1 MTTTEFTTDDAGS
14 YRTSTA
20 GARSRPGIDEPLR
33 IVPLRSPGQWVA
45 AAVALFL
52 LVFAVDSLAHNK
64 AIEWH
69 VVGEYFT
76 SHAIV
81 SGLYMT
87 LWLTGL
93 TLVLGF
99 ALGIVVAIMRM
110 SHNAVLQGLAWGYI
124 WIFRATPLLVQLL
137 LWFNLGAL
145 YPKLSLGIPWGPTYL
160 HVETKN
166 LVGATAAAIIGL
178 TLHEAAYAAEII
190 RGGILSVDTGQSEA
204 AQALGLSRARILRRI
219 VLPQAMRTI
228 IPSAGNL
235 LIGLLKRTT
244 MVSVIAVNDLLYSA
258 QLIYNRNF
266 LIIPL
271 LTVATLW
278 YIVITS
284 ILTTGQY
291 YLERYFGQGS
301 ARQPP
306 PTPLQRLRT
315 RIASPHPRVGGTA

>member
-1 MTTTEFTTDDAGS
+1 MSQTASAGNRLWIDDQTSATDE
-14 YRTSTA
+14 T
-20 GARSRPGIDEPLR
+20 PR
-33 IVPLRSPGQWVA
+33 IVPVRHPGQWVS

-52 LVFAVDSLAHNK
+52 VVFAVDSLARNK
-64 AIEWH
+64 AVGWR

-81 SGLYMT
+81 SGLYLT
-87 LWLTGL
+87 LWLTAL

-99 ALGIVVAIMRM
+99 ALGTAVAVMRM
-110 SHNAVLQGLAWGYI
+110 SHNPVLQALSWGYI

-137 LWFNLGAL
+137 VWFNLGAL
-145 YPKLSLGIPWGPTYL
+145 YPQLSLGIPWGPTFL
-160 HVETKN
+160 HVATKN
-166 LVGATAAAIIGL
+166 LVGATAAAVIGL

-204 AQALGLSRARILRRI
+204 AQALGLNKGRILRRI
-219 VLPQAMRTI
+219 VMPQAMRTI

-235 LIGLLKRTT
+235 LIGLLKGTT

-291 YLERYFGQGS
+291 YLERYFAQGS
-301 ARQPP
+301 ARQLP

-315 RIASPHPRVGGTA
+315 RIASPRIRAGGTA